1 MALGMVQAG
10 YGNALYAYA
19 AKVRSEAEFS
29 YDELLAELT
38 TELEL
43 ALEGDRE
50 NLKKDYEEGTDT
62 EEDSEQSKA
71 KADLKDEWE
80 ELLEKSEIVEAMLR
94 QMLENG
100 LGQREDAQKESPGK
114 KAKGDMDNEF
124 DISDIPEIAEG
135 RHKDISEYTESPGNS
150 EFLQRN
156 LGGGT
161 EYWSPSQG
169 GRRQVRNMHI
179 FCLTCETECD
189 RKKQWKITE

>member
-1 MALGMVQAG
+1 MQDIG
-10 YGNALYAYA
+10 
-19 AKVRSEAEFS
+19 KVLRKMWINVKTESEVS
-29 YDELLAELT
+29 YDDWLAELT

-50 NLKKDYEEGTDT
+50 NLTKDYEEGTDT

-114 KAKGDMDNEF
+114 KAKTKT
-124 DISDIPEIAEG
+124 S
-135 RHKDISEYTESPGNS
+135 
-150 EFLQRN
+150 
-156 LGGGT
+156 
-161 EYWSPSQG
+161 
-169 GRRQVRNMHI
+169 
-179 FCLTCETECD
+179 
-189 RKKQWKITE
+189 RK